1 MAVPVTI
8 ATISQYL
15 GQEVLLSGW
24 IFNLR
29 TGGKVLFP
37 LLRDGTG
44 LLQCVASVR
53 DVGPETF
60 ALLRSLG
67 QESSLILRGVPR
79 EDARAPGGFEL
90 LVTGAE
96 VIHNARDYPITP
108 KDHGPAFLHDHRHLW
123 LRSRQQQAIL
133 RVRAH
138 TIRAIRDYLDTH
150 GFMLLDSPILTPN
163 ACEGTSTL
171 FETEYFGQ
179 KAFLSQ
185 SGQLYQEAGA
195 AAFRRTYCFGP
206 TFRAEKSATRR
217 HLTEFW
223 MVEPE
228 MAWASFDDL
237 LDLCED
243 FLVEVVGRVLEAS
256 RPQLIELERDLSVLE
271 RIQKPFPR
279 ISYDDACE
287 RIRALGHEMA
297 PEDDFGAPQETALSS
312 LYDRPVMVHRYP
324 AAVKAF
330 YMKRDPARPD
340 RALGCDV
347 LASEGYG
354 EIIGAGAR
362 EDDIEALE
370 ERIRE
375 HGLPREAF
383 KWYLDLRRYGTFP
396 HVGFGMG
403 VERFVT
409 WVCGIHHIREAIP
422 FPRTIDRLDP

>member
-1 MAVPVTI
+1 
-8 ATISQYL
+8 
-15 GQEVLLSGW
+15 
-24 IFNLR
+24 
-29 TGGKVLFP
+29 
-37 LLRDGTG
+37 
-44 LLQCVASVR
+44 
-53 DVGPETF
+53 
-60 ALLRSLG
+60 
-67 QESSLILRGVPR
+67 
-79 EDARAPGGFEL
+79 
-90 LVTGAE
+90 
-96 VIHNARDYPITP
+96 
-108 KDHGPAFLHDHRHLW
+108 
-123 LRSRQQQAIL
+123 
-133 RVRAH
+133 
-138 TIRAIRDYLDTH
+138 
-150 GFMLLDSPILTPN
+150 MLLDSPILTPN